1 MKTILIV
8 PKGPSCPVRVVE
20 FPSSPVVKREIEDE
34 EMECPRRKKVKLDH
48 LSSEEKMMRRKM
60 KNRAAAQS
68 ARDRKKARMEELE
81 CLVKILEEQH
91 SKLAAENK
99 ILRLQNEALEEENA
113 ELRRSLGMDGTTPI
127 GPAESIN
134 APLPRE
140 QGVKSQTVLNAL
152 FLQLLCLMQ
161 TKGSVSSSS
170 LPPLSRSEKDGVDV
184 GRGGGDGSEIGGTN
198 IDDLLQATLVGTTS
212 AILEPSNSEGGSG
225 RLSETSDHMY
235 AREGKQCKLDST
247 WLLDDSNAGD
257 LDLLSEILQ
266 LSEEDTKAL
275 KDPMS
280 PYSENCTSAS
290 PLSPCS
296 GYESFSSPD
305 SLSDCCSDLDDL
317 FPNLL

>member
-127 GPAESIN
+127 GPAESIS

-170 LPPLSRSEKDGVDV
+170 LPPLSRMLNEEEEEMGVKL
-184 GRGGGDGSEIGGTN
+184 EEPI
-198 IDDLLQATLVGTTS
+198 LTTS
-212 AILEPSNSEGGSG
+212 
-225 RLSETSDHMY
+225 
-235 AREGKQCKLDST
+235 CKPRWWGPHQQS
-247 WLLDDSNAGD
+247 WNPVIPKEEADD
-257 LDLLSEILQ
+257 
-266 LSEEDTKAL
+266 
-275 KDPMS
+275 
-280 PYSENCTSAS
+280 
-290 PLSPCS
+290 
-296 GYESFSSPD
+296 
-305 SLSDCCSDLDDL
+305 
-317 FPNLL
+317 